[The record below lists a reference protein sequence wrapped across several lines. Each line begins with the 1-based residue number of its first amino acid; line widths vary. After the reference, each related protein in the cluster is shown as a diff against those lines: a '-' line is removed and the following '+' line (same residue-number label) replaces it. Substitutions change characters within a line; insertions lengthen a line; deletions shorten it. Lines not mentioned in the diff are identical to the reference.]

1 MKNMV
6 LYPFFFV
13 ALYRDNRSDGPIMIP
28 SVMWICQAA
37 GAASCPPVSGVAGSP
52 PAAGAE
58 ASGGAAPVPPVSDG
72 VAPAPVSVAVPSP
85 IAESVVSPVVVSP
98 SVLLSESEGLASGE
112 GNGGGVGA
120 T

>member
-1 MKNMV
+1 
-6 LYPFFFV
+6 
-13 ALYRDNRSDGPIMIP
+13 MIT

-37 GAASCPPVSGVAGSP
+37 GAASCPPVAGVAGSA
-52 PAAGAE
+52 PAGGAE
-58 ASGGAAPVPPVSDG
+58 ASGGAASVPPVSDG
-72 VAPAPVSVAVPSP
+72 VAPAPASVVVPSP
-85 IAESVVSPVVVSP
+85 VAESVVSPVVVSP

>member
-1 MKNMV
+1 
-6 LYPFFFV
+6 
-13 ALYRDNRSDGPIMIP
+13 MIP

-37 GAASCPPVSGVAGSP
+37 GA
-52 PAAGAE
+52 E
-58 ASGGAAPVPPVSDG
+58 ASGGAASVPPVSDG
-72 VAPAPVSVAVPSP
+72 VAPAPASVVVPSP
-85 IAESVVSPVVVSP
+85 VAESVVSPVVVSP

>member
-28 SVMWICQAA
+28 SVMWICQA
-37 GAASCPPVSGVAGSP
+37 VSGVAGSP

>member
-1 MKNMV
+1 
-6 LYPFFFV
+6 
-13 ALYRDNRSDGPIMIP
+13 MIP

-72 VAPAPVSVAVPSP
+72 VALERV
-85 IAESVVSPVVVSP
+85 
-98 SVLLSESEGLASGE
+98 
-112 GNGGGVGA
+112 
-120 T
+120 